1 MVATVETISE
11 PELHSKRCGASIS
24 SAPSV
29 VKKSSSMNSGRGIWS
44 TLIHREVAEVNGGPT
59 ILTDQRFGSSDDL
72 FIARWAQRTPL
83 LRPQPELQLGSRP
96 MDLVFDYFQ

>member
-11 PELHSKRCGASIS
+11 PELHGQRRRTSIS

-59 ILTDQRFGSSDDL
+59 ILTDQKFECKLGNNWS
-72 FIARWAQRTPL
+72 FN
-83 LRPQPELQLGSRP
+83 LQLSGSDSFP
-96 MDLVFDYFQ
+96 SGHPGGGIS